1 MAKRSIEPRF
11 YLFLV
16 LFLATIVSVIYVFLR
31 PSHDAIITYGSLEF
45 REKFEG
51 VVVRD
56 EETIEIDEYGSVD
69 YVVSEGINV
78 VRGELVASVYTLN
91 YNEKSIQS
99 LIDIRQEINDYQ
111 ENTLLEDIVNVEL
124 SSINE
129 DIEQKT
135 LEIRDVI
142 QGEGGNDLLTLER
155 ELSELMEQKEI
166 YLESAVKADETLNS
180 LYSQRDELNQ
190 QIESWAEDLYAEG
203 SGLISF
209 YFDGFENY
217 LNLKNIDT
225 YTVNDI
231 QNVIDGT
238 DVSALLDDDVT
249 YPVYKLVN
257 SVRWYIIVTSD
268 RSIPEFNKNTY
279 FTMIFDQN
287 TEKQHTGELLG
298 KRIYN
303 NGYVYTFEFRDEI
316 DQLLD
321 ARVVSIEM
329 YNVFEGLM
337 VPQEAVLDSDGV
349 KYLSVI
355 FDGETENESVPVV
368 VAAVQDGKAIVASVE
383 GYPAISEGDTV
394 IY

>member
-1 MAKRSIEPRF
+1 MAKRRIEPRF

-16 LFLATIVSVIYVFLR
+16 LFLATIVSIIYVFLR
-31 PSHDAIITYGSLEF
+31 PEHEAEVIYGTLEF
-45 REKFEG
+45 REKFDG

-56 EETIEIDEYGSVD
+56 EQTVEIDEYGKVEYD
-69 YVVSEGINV
+69 IPEGAEV

-124 SSINE
+124 ASINNE
-129 DIEQKT
+129 IEKKT
-135 LEIRDVI
+135 LEIRDCI
-142 QGEGGNDLLTLER
+142 RGDSDDDLLALER
-155 ELSELMEQKEI
+155 KLSELMEEKES
-166 YLESAVKADETLNS
+166 YLESAVKADETLNQ
-180 LYSQRDELNQ
+180 LYSKKEELNQ
-190 QIESWAEDLYAEG
+190 QIEGWSEDLHSEG

-209 YFDGFENY
+209 YFDGFEDY
-217 LNLKNIDT
+217 LNMENIDT
-225 YTVNDI
+225 YTVNHI
-231 QNVIDGT
+231 QNIIDGT
-238 DVSALLDDDVT
+238 DVSSFLDDEVN

-257 SVRWYIIVTSD
+257 SSRWYIIVTSE

-303 NGYVYTFEFRDEI
+303 NGYVYTFEFRDLI

-337 VPQEAVLDSDGV
+337 VPEAAVRQSDEGV
-349 KYLSVI
+349 KYLLI
-355 FDGETENESVPVV
+355 KQPKGNDAVPIV
-368 VAAVQDGKAIVASVE
+368 VAAIQDGKAIVTSVE
-383 GYPAISEGDTV
+383 GYPLITEDDIV